1 MNTLVIYY
9 KDTLK
14 KTRKKNKMT
23 FVLAIESIEDCEWCE
38 ELDQRV
44 GDIYRY
50 TLLKKDESYDV
61 QYVESIHPIITFRN
75 KFYQSYELIVI
86 ILYIQDFTM
95 YLSTND
101 NSLTEKLESVIVNK
115 YGHYFD
121 VPFFIPINLS
131 SLLTTNKNYEF
142 KKNPFNTF
150 DELSND
156 IKAFIQNFLDHEN

>member
-1 MNTLVIYY
+1 
-9 KDTLK
+9 
-14 KTRKKNKMT
+14 MT
-23 FVLAIESIEDCEWCE
+23 FVLAIESIEDGEWCE

-50 TLLKKDESYDV
+50 TLLKKGESYDV
-61 QYVESIHPIITFRN
+61 QYVESIHPVIMLRN
-75 KFYQSYELIVI
+75 KFYQSFELIVI

-101 NSLTEKLESVIVNK
+101 NSLTEKLESVIMDK

-121 VPFFIPINLS
+121 VPSFIPIDLS
-131 SLLTTNKNYEF
+131 SLLTTNRNYEF
-142 KKNPFNTF
+142 KENPFNTF

-156 IKAFIQNFLDHEN
+156 IKALIQDFLDHEN